1 MSART
6 DQAMTNHHESGFLAH
21 VGEVLHTWR
30 RRYVERGE
38 LAAWTDRD
46 LNDLGLSWD
55 DVAHEIQKPFWR
67 D

>member
-1 MSART
+1 MSAHS
-6 DQAMTNHHESGFLAH
+6 DQAMTNHHESGLLAH

-67 D
+67 G